1 MTTLPP
7 VTPTPLRQRQTRVV
21 DGVGATLRWIA
32 DARIVTHGLSTG
44 QYKLLD
50 KRGAWARCVRD
61 MTAQQP
67 RQTAALSSVYRVDS
81 PTYLSKRA
89 VGTRADYVLVK
100 WGRL

>member
-1 MTTLPP
+1 MTTLNPQN
-7 VTPTPLRQRQTRVV
+7 TSRLTRVV
-21 DGVGATLRWIA
+21 DGAGVTLRWIS
-32 DARIVTHGLSTG
+32 DARIVARGIDSG

-61 MTAQQP
+61 VTAKQP
-67 RQTAALSSVYRVDS
+67 RQTTALQSVYRVDS

-100 WGRL
+100 WGKS